1 MAKQTQTEDDFLAYM
16 KYEGQLVETGYMD
29 ARKSAEALVGID
41 EVIRYFLFQED
52 ASLQEL
58 QFEIPVRIRK
68 GSWEALIPH
77 NIEEWIRT
85 AIGAGLTTYSATAL
99 KKLAENDFKDK
110 KLKDIFKSVFKGVK
124 WVIKIASHLG
134 TMTQKKVDGVKF
146 EENNTWIHIPNSKG
160 EMLLVPYKYFEFYI
174 NCPEKLFSRITN
186 VIELQRELTIGLNK
200 KEADTDDDQT
210 DVKITVKEKY
220 IFTRVEDEDEI
231 LFPELIHNSYVELEG
246 HVTRGNE
253 TANTIGFQYHDHILT
268 CFPAQ
273 GNITKYKHLL
283 FTNCIIKGY
292 VDRLGYDGAI
302 NEKRPRIRYLVLV
315 PNDKGKKTKTLFD
328 SHE

>member
-1 MAKQTQTEDDFLAYM
+1 MATETQNEDDFLAYL
-16 KYEGQLVETGYMD
+16 KYEGRLVETGYMD

-41 EVIRYFLFQED
+41 EVVRYFLFQED
-52 ASLQEL
+52 PTLQEL

-68 GSWEALIPH
+68 GSWEALLPH

-85 AIGAGLTTYSATAL
+85 AVGLGITTYATTAL

-110 KLKDIFKSVFKGVK
+110 KIKDIFKDVFKAIK
-124 WVIKIASHLG
+124 WVVKIATHLG
-134 TMTQKKVDGVKF
+134 TMTQKKVENVQF
-146 EENNTWIHIPNSKG
+146 EENNTWIRIPNAKG
-160 EMLLVPYKYFEFYI
+160 EILLVPYKYFEFYV

-186 VIELQRELTIGLNK
+186 VVESERELKIGINK
-200 KEADTDDDQT
+200 KDADSDDDKE

-220 IFTRVEDEDEI
+220 IFTRKGEDNDEI
-231 LFPELIHNSYVELEG
+231 LFPELVHNSYVELDG

-253 TANTIGFQYHDHILT
+253 NANTIGFQYNDHILT

-273 GNITKYKHLL
+273 GNITKVKSLL

-292 VDRLGYDGAI
+292 VDRMGFDGEI
-302 NEKRPRIRYLVLV
+302 NEKRPRIRYIDLL
-315 PNDKGKKTKTLFD
+315 PNNKGKEMKTLFD
-328 SHE
+328 S